1 MRLSA
6 AVSVLAFLSPVQGFV
21 VGSKG
26 TGNNP
31 RLLLQ
36 KARPTTSFA
45 VTLPSTSSST
55 ESSTPGTIRNDDDQT
70 GLGGPVS
77 VDMNKYNLN
86 LEDAAEEWTANL
98 VAESSMLAE
107 GVYLGAKSPK
117 VNFADAV
124 KSAGIRRRVG
134 EGLGIELLE
143 LAGGRDDG
151 LGITIVS
158 GIVEGGVSAGVGL
171 LPGDSIVK
179 IAVMRKTGSGEEEIA
194 SVDTECLGWDATVE
208 AIGSLPP
215 ATSTTSEDEEEYLIM
230 TVKRLRRKPKVTVT
244 FQYPP
249 DQGEEDTTIELF
261 SGENL
266 RRAMLVRG
274 IKLNDPLSRRFD
286 SGGQGDCGAEGTC
299 ATCAVTV
306 AHGMDLLNE
315 PGTTEQGMLKTNP
328 RYRLA
333 CKAIVG
339 YGMQEGSMTVKV
351 NPRQWDLKSV

>member
-1 MRLSA
+1 MKLSKA
-6 AVSVLAFLSPVQGFV
+6 FTILAVLAPVQGFV
-21 VGSKG
+21 VGP
-26 TGNNP
+26 TANRN
-31 RLLLQ
+31 
-36 KARPTTSFA
+36 RPTTATISL
-45 VTLPSTSSST
+45 VLQSTSAPQEST
-55 ESSTPGTIRNDDDQT
+55 STAASATISGDDQT
-70 GLGGPVS
+70 GLGGPVG
-77 VDMNKYNLN
+77 VDMDKYNLS
-86 LEDAAEEWTANL
+86 LEEAAEEWSANL

-107 GVYLGAKSPK
+107 GVYLGAQSSK
-117 VNFADAV
+117 VNFADSV
-124 KSAGIRRRVG
+124 KISGIRRKAG

-151 LGITIVS
+151 LGITIIS
-158 GIVEGGVSAGVGL
+158 GVIKGGVSDGLGL

-179 IAVMRKTGSGEEEIA
+179 IAVMRTSGGVEEEIA
-194 SVDTECLGWDATVE
+194 SIGTECLGWDATVE
-208 AIGSLPP
+208 TIGSLPP
-215 ATSTTSEDEEEYLIM
+215 PTENENEDEYLIM

-306 AHGMDLLNE
+306 SHGMDLLNE
-315 PGTTEQGMLKTNP
+315 PGFTEKGMLKTNP

-333 CKAIVG
+333 CRAIVG
-339 YGMQEGSMTVKV
+339 YGMQEGSMTVRV
-351 NPRQWDLKSV
+351 NPRQWDS

>member
-1 MRLSA
+1 MKFSTAFTILA
-6 AVSVLAFLSPVQGFV
+6 VLAPAQGFV
-21 VGSKG
+21 VGPTVTRNLPTIVTASSS
-26 TGNNP
+26 
-31 RLLLQ
+31 LVLQ
-36 KARPTTSFA
+36 STNTPKE
-45 VTLPSTSSST
+45 STST
-55 ESSTPGTIRNDDDQT
+55 AAATISGDDQT
-70 GLGGPVS
+70 GLGGPVG
-77 VDMNKYNLN
+77 VDMNKYNLS
-86 LEDAAEEWTANL
+86 LEDAAEEWSANL

-107 GVYLGAKSPK
+107 GVYLGAQSPK
-117 VNFADAV
+117 VNFADSV
-124 KSAGIRRRVG
+124 KISGIRRKTG

-158 GIVEGGVSAGVGL
+158 GVVEGGVSDGLGL

-179 IAVMRKTGSGEEEIA
+179 IAVMRSGVEEEIA
-194 SVDTECLGWDATVE
+194 SINTECLGWDATVE
-208 AIGSLPP
+208 TIGSLPSP
-215 ATSTTSEDEEEYLIM
+215 TEHEDEYLIM

-306 AHGMDLLNE
+306 SQGMDLLNE
-315 PGTTEQGMLKTNP
+315 PGMTEKGMLKTNP

-333 CKAIVG
+333 CRAIVG
-339 YGMQEGSMTVKV
+339 YGMQEGSMTVRV
-351 NPRQWDLKSV
+351 NPRQWDQ